1 MSRWSDHK
9 HPMSCQRCHLPRR
22 QARHHAELHN
32 AALRSALEWQLST
45 MVCRWQ
51 QAVNKYAFI
60 RHSVNICTLQK
71 SAHAYTQDPDSWW
84 VDAKLRGD
92 EESRIKIPERSVTDE
107 IKMVLYTI
115 YLEKF
120 KVKNAKRFTNCM
132 LQTLSAI
139 LGTKVGILSL
149 YSSLVWWCN
158 QYLGPTSLYRSYGL
172 SISEQASAG
181 LHDYS

>member
-1 MSRWSDHK
+1 
-9 HPMSCQRCHLPRR
+9 
-22 QARHHAELHN
+22 
-32 AALRSALEWQLST
+32 
-45 MVCRWQ
+45 
-51 QAVNKYAFI
+51 
-60 RHSVNICTLQK
+60 
-71 SAHAYTQDPDSWW
+71 

-149 YSSLVWWCN
+149 YSSLV
-158 QYLGPTSLYRSYGL
+158 
-172 SISEQASAG
+172 
-181 LHDYS
+181 